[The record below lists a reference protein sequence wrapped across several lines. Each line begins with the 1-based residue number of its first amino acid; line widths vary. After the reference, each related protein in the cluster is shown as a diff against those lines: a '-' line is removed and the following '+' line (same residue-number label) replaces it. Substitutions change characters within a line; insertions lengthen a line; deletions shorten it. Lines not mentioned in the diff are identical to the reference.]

1 MKIGKSEVHY
11 LATDNHQAIISK
23 EVFAVVQIEKRR
35 RSMMWRKMRMGLR
48 EKVRN
53 IVLRENEQNE
63 CDRGQFSNLGGVKIW
78 LHTRIKMI
86 GEKI

>member
-1 MKIGKSEVHY
+1 
-11 LATDNHQAIISK
+11 
-23 EVFAVVQIEKRR
+23 
-35 RSMMWRKMRMGLR
+35 MWRKMRMGLR

-63 CDRGQFSNLGGVKIW
+63 CERGQFSNLGGEKTW

>member
-1 MKIGKSEVHY
+1 MKIGNSEVHY

-23 EVFAVVQIEKRR
+23 EVFEAVQIEKRGEA
-35 RSMMWRKMRMGLR
+35 MWRKMRMGLR

-53 IVLRENEQNE
+53 IVLRENERNE
-63 CDRGQFSNLGGVKIW
+63 CDRGQFGNLRGEKIW
-78 LHTRIKMI
+78 PHTHIKMI